1 MIKAV
6 LYDMDGTVLDTM
18 PFYERSWAYADE
30 VLGGGGKLV
39 AMIPHISGMN
49 NNDCKTYVLTR
60 MGEDFPYTEFRR
72 LMRGKMAE
80 IIESEGITCKAG
92 APEIFDTLRTMGIK
106 QILVTSSPPKAVHPY
121 LESVG
126 ITNAFDGIITGD
138 MVEHSKPDPEIFLL
152 GAKLAGCEPHECVVV
167 EDAFSGARAGIAGG
181 MLTVMI
187 PEYPPIP
194 KDVAEKLW
202 HECKSLSE
210 LSGLIEEYNR
220 TQQEE

>member
-18 PFYERSWAYADE
+18 PLYERSWAYADE
-30 VLGGGGKLV
+30 LLGCGGRAV
-39 AMIPHISGMN
+39 AMIPQISGMN
-49 NNDCKTYVLTR
+49 NNDCKEYVLAR

-72 LMRGKMAE
+72 LMRGRMEE
-80 IIESEGITCKAG
+80 IIAEQGISCKAG
-92 APEIFDTLRTMGIK
+92 APEIFETLRTMGIK
-106 QILVTSSPPKAVHPY
+106 QILVTSSPPKAVYPY

-138 MVEHSKPDPEIFLL
+138 MVVHSKPDPEIFLL

-187 PEYPPIP
+187 PEYLPIP
-194 KDVAEKLW
+194 EDVAQKLW
-202 HECKSLSE
+202 HECQSLAE
-210 LSGLIEEYNR
+210 LSGLISDYNR

>member
-18 PFYERSWAYADE
+18 PIYERAWAYADE
-30 VLGGGGKLV
+30 TLGCGGRLV

-72 LMRGKMAE
+72 LMRGKMAD
-80 IIESEGITCKAG
+80 IIAAEGITCKAG
-92 APEIFDTLRTMGIK
+92 APEIFDTLRSMGIK
-106 QILVTSSPPKAVHPY
+106 QVLVTSSPPKAVHPY

-126 ITNAFDGIITGD
+126 LTDAFDGIITGD
-138 MVEHSKPDPEIFLL
+138 MVVHGKPDPEIFLL
-152 GAKLAGCEPHECVVV
+152 GAKLAGCEPQECVVV
-167 EDAFSGARAGIAGG
+167 EDAFNGARAGIAGG

-202 HECKSLSE
+202 HECKSLAE

-220 TQQEE
+220 IKQEE